1 MSASLGPEERTLP
14 PLFQGTF
21 RDHLTDEMPEEV
33 EASAQAIADA
43 HGGENSRQ
51 FSAYLS
57 CRTRAWFVRNKQ
69 TGKLA
74 VVSNACRVRGCPFCA
89 RSKGLQIAHNLAP
102 WLKKLHGPKHV
113 ILTLR
118 HSDRPLPEQIDH
130 LYKAFARLR
139 RYARWQKYVLG
150 GLWFVQVD
158 MSEKDNQWHPHLH
171 CLCDADY
178 YPQSLLSRD
187 WSRASKTSHNVF
199 IRHIHDASKACKD
212 ASRYVAR
219 PGWLHALTPQQRTL
233 LLFAFSG
240 RRLCGAWGTARKAGL
255 LTIQKMDPKLWDRLG
270 SFGDIVH
277 MASTDPEAAAI
288 VHAWQTAE
296 ALELDTDLAEIS
308 DAVDLAFATS
318 ARDPPNPTTSYEQ
331 FLANQQADQRNN
343 LRHPEQNPISPRAP
357 YAPGMVHQWASFAGA
372 M

>member
-1 MSASLGPEERTLP
+1 MTPSASLGPEERTLP
-14 PLFQGTF
+14 PVFRGSF
-21 RDHLTDEMPEEV
+21 RDYLADEMPDEV
-33 EASAQAIADA
+33 TASAQAIAAA

-57 CRTRAWFVRNKQ
+57 CRTRAWFLRNKE

-102 WLKKLHGPKHV
+102 WLKKLRGPKHM

-118 HSDRPLPEQIDH
+118 HTDQPLPEQIDH
-130 LYKAFARLR
+130 LYKAFAKLR
-139 RYARWQKYVLG
+139 RYRRWTRTVRG
-150 GLWFVQVD
+150 GLWFAQVTA
-158 MSEKDNQWHPHLH
+158 SKKTNQWHPHLH

-187 WSRASKTSHNVF
+187 WARASKTSHNVF
-199 IRHIHDASKACKD
+199 VRRIHDTSKACRD

-219 PGWLHALTPQQRTL
+219 PGWLHALSPKQRTL

-255 LTIQKMDPKLWDRLG
+255 LTVPKMDRSGWERLG

-277 MASTDPEAAAI
+277 QAATDPQAAAI
-288 VHAWQTAE
+288 LLAWQNGD
-296 ALELDTDLAEIS
+296 ALETDTYLAEVS
-308 DAVDLAFATS
+308 DALDAAFRANAREPPKPLLYDAS
-318 ARDPPNPTTSYEQ
+318 FPRGAKGMPSKARDITVENQITPRPPY
-331 FLANQQADQRNN
+331 
-343 LRHPEQNPISPRAP
+343 
-357 YAPGMVHQWASFAGA
+357 GA
-372 M
+372 AVA